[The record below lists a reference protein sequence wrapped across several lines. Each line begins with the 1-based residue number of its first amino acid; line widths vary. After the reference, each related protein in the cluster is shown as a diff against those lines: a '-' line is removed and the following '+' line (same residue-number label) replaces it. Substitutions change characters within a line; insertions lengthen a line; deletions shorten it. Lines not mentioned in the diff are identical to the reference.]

1 MDDSGSGDTV
11 MGDTQL
17 FRELRGSRARY
28 GDEAVPL
35 HELLPILHSCTA
47 PLRAAVTELL
57 GDIRALLES
66 INKRRY
72 TRGSNAHSA
81 ECLAALEASTV
92 RLTSALE
99 AFRTT
104 DRLALLEPFAPYLH
118 PSPGEEPSKLGAAP
132 FRSLFIAYVFAA
144 NLVTV
149 SAAVRTLAQ
158 SVCRTAHKR
167 PKNRMW
173 APGAIALG
181 KVLGRRWRGEG
192 GTAEAALG
200 ESPQAPDGGEWE
212 REEEVYRK
220 LVGALTWCMKP
231 CSYCGQRQRPRW
243 EATEQPDAAH
253 HE

>member
-104 DRLALLEPFAPYLH
+104 DRPH
-118 PSPGEEPSKLGAAP
+118 
-132 FRSLFIAYVFAA
+132 
-144 NLVTV
+144 
-149 SAAVRTLAQ
+149 
-158 SVCRTAHKR
+158 
-167 PKNRMW
+167 
-173 APGAIALG
+173 
-181 KVLGRRWRGEG
+181 
-192 GTAEAALG
+192 
-200 ESPQAPDGGEWE
+200 
-212 REEEVYRK
+212 
-220 LVGALTWCMKP
+220 
-231 CSYCGQRQRPRW
+231 
-243 EATEQPDAAH
+243 ATFDDRI
-253 HE
+253 